1 MLIKIPDIL
10 DTSKLSNIR
19 KILDNAKFVDG
30 KLSAGKHAKR
40 IKNNEE
46 MDQKSQQ
53 AQYLDQLVV
62 GSLAE
67 NNTFRSAALP
77 HKVSRPF
84 FARYTKGMAYGDH
97 IDDPVMGSTAG
108 ERYRTDISVTVFL
121 NQPDDYEGGELV
133 INTSFGQQK
142 MKLPAGHAILYPSSS
157 LHQVTEISKGERRVA
172 ILWLQSMVRDPAR
185 RELLYNLNLAR
196 ESLMQS
202 QPDARETAQVDH
214 SYVNLVRLWSE
225 I

>member
-1 MLIKIPDIL
+1 MLIEIPGVL
-10 DTSKLSNIR
+10 DTGKLSNIR

-67 NNTFRSAALP
+67 NNTFRNAALP
-77 HKVSRPF
+77 HKVSQPF
-84 FARYTKGMAYGDH
+84 FARYSKGMAYGDH
-97 IDDPVMGSTAG
+97 IDDPVMGAAG
-108 ERYRTDISVTVFL
+108 ERYRADISVTVFL
-121 NQPDDYEGGELV
+121 NEPDDYQGGELV
-133 INTSFGQQK
+133 IHTSFGQQK
-142 MKLPAGHAILYPSSS
+142 MKLPAGHAIMYPSSS
-157 LHQVTEISKGERRVA
+157 LHQVTEITKGERRVA
-172 ILWLQSMVRDPAR
+172 VLWLQSMVRDPGK
-185 RELLYNLNLAR
+185 REILYDLSLAR

-202 QPDARETAQVDH
+202 QPDAPETAQVDH

-225 I
+225 T

>member
-10 DTSKLSNIR
+10 DDSKLSNIR

-30 KLSAGKHAKR
+30 KLSAGKRAKR
-40 IKNNEE
+40 IKNNQE
-46 MDQKSQQ
+46 MDQGSQQ

-67 NNTFRSAALP
+67 NNTFQNTVLP

-97 IDDPVMGSTAG
+97 IDDPIMGTAG
-108 ERYRTDISVTVFL
+108 ERLRTDISVTVFL
-121 NQPDDYEGGELV
+121 NEPDDYEGGELV
-133 INTSFGQQK
+133 INTSFGQQEI
-142 MKLPAGHAILYPSSS
+142 KLPAGHAILYPSSS
-157 LHQVTEISKGERRVA
+157 LHHVSEIHRGERLVA
-172 ILWLQSMVRDPAR
+172 VLWLQSMVRDPEK
-185 RELLYNLNLAR
+185 REILYELNHAR
-196 ESLMQS
+196 ESLMQER
-202 QPDARETAQVDH
+202 PDAPETAQVDH

-225 I
+225 T

>member
-1 MLIKIPDIL
+1 MLIEIPDVL
-10 DTSKLSNIR
+10 DTGKLSNIR

-67 NNTFRSAALP
+67 NNSFRNAALP
-77 HKVSRPF
+77 HKVSQPF
-84 FARYTKGMAYGDH
+84 FARYSKGMAYGDH
-97 IDDPVMGSTAG
+97 IDDPVMGAAG
-108 ERYRTDISVTVFL
+108 ERYRADISVTVFL
-121 NQPDDYEGGELV
+121 NDYQGGELV
-133 INTSFGQQK
+133 IHTSFGRQE
-142 MKLPAGHAILYPSSS
+142 MKLPAGHAIMYPSSS
-157 LHQVTEISKGERRVA
+157 LHQVTEIREGERRVA
-172 ILWLQSMVRDPAR
+172 VLWLQSMVRDPAK
-185 RELLYNLNLAR
+185 REILYNLNLAR

-202 QPDARETAQVDH
+202 QPDAPETAQIDH

-225 I
+225 T